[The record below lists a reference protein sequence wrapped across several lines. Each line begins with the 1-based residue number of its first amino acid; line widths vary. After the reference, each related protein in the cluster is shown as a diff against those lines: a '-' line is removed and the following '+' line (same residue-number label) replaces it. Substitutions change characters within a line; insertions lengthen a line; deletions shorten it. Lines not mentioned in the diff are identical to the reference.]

1 MLSPKGNGSNY
12 STNDQKTSHRKNSK
26 VGSATSSKGL
36 YHHVVESDGTQ
47 ETYDINMKEFAEDV
61 DFNKKQKALFGM
73 PATEIRLSINEDM
86 PFNIVNNG
94 IEEEVTDTAETK
106 EHEIT
111 YKK

>member
-1 MLSPKGNGSNY
+1 M
-12 STNDQKTSHRKNSK
+12 
-26 VGSATSSKGL
+26 
-36 YHHVVESDGTQ
+36 ESDGTQ
-47 ETYDINMKEFAEDV
+47 ETYDINMKEIAEDV

-73 PATEIRLSINEDM
+73 PATEIRLTIKEDM

-94 IEEEVTDTAETK
+94 IEEEEEVTDIAETK